1 MERGQPVVESGLK
14 QSEVSPLRGIGGLAE
29 GEPAVE
35 VDVMEIADV
44 GHEPLHGDQQ
54 KEVGE
59 NTVAN
64 GGQLAEETRPG
75 WCAAMWLAAVDGML
89 PTWVRSGH
97 WERDRQWRSIQYA
110 VVGDQSWVLSL
121 VLLTWTPWLSQM
133 RNQNTTILGRRE

>member
-1 MERGQPVVESGLK
+1 MERGQPVVESGWK

-29 GEPAVE
+29 GGPAVE

-64 GGQLAEETRPG
+64 GEQLAEETRPR
-75 WCAAMWLAAVDGML
+75 WCAAMWLAAADRML
-89 PTWVRSGH
+89 PTWVRSEH
-97 WERDRQWRSIQYA
+97 WERDRQ
-110 VVGDQSWVLSL
+110 
-121 VLLTWTPWLSQM
+121 
-133 RNQNTTILGRRE
+133 